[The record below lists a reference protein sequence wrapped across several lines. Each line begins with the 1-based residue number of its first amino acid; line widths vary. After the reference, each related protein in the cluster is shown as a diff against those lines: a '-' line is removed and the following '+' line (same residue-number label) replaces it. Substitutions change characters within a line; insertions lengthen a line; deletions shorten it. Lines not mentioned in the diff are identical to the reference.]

1 MASISGRT
9 SASVLEEIAATVQR
23 RFAGR
28 EAERISRFMQQYHRG
43 MPAEVLLDTA
53 PSDLYGAALSHWN
66 FAAERSVGE
75 IKIRV
80 YNPEPQRHG
89 WQSSHT
95 VIDVVVDDRPFLVD
109 SLNMALDAR
118 GLSRF
123 LLLHPILLA
132 QRDEQGRLLG
142 TFEVEGGYDGAPEA
156 WMHFEVPRQSD
167 RTSLEELKADLE
179 SVLNQVAIVVNDW
192 KPMLGRLDAILNEL
206 AAEPPDLPQAEID
219 EGVAFLEW
227 IREHNFSFL
236 GYREYEFVT
245 GNKESSLCAVPDS
258 GLGILRNPGKS
269 HESTTFGIQPERKLV
284 ERRELL
290 IITKSN
296 ARSSVHRPGFM
307 DHISIKHFDEQGRVC
322 GERRF
327 VGLYTSTAYNRSVQ
341 TIPVLRLKVEHTL
354 ARAKF
359 HTGSHAGKTLLHL
372 LETFPR
378 DELFN
383 IDEDTLFETAMGI
396 LELQERQRLRVFIHG
411 DRYGR
416 TYSCLVYIP
425 RERYNPQARDLT
437 RAILEEE
444 FQAQMLD
451 FSVQVSESTLARLYF
466 LLRISKDQKS
476 TVDVVALEA
485 RLQSATRSWNDEL
498 AEGVVEYFGED
509 DQGMRLLRE
518 YGNAFNASYRET
530 YPPRVAVR
538 DIEIMRGMDDSRPLE
553 MILYRTLESR
563 TDRVRLKLF
572 HLARPISLSDALPM
586 LENMGL
592 TVHEGSP
599 SRVDRTSGA
608 AVWVHDFDMAHAEGP
623 TLDIDEVQRLF
634 HAAYVRIWHGDVEN
648 DGLNRLVLRARLSWQ
663 EIVVLRA
670 YAKYMKQVGVTYSQ
684 EYMQETLV
692 AHPRIVRRLIGL
704 FHARFR
710 PDGTDTQRAGALHD
724 EIVSELEQVSSLDE
738 DRIVR
743 SFLSFIEATLRT
755 NYYQT
760 DSEGQPKPY
769 LSLKID
775 PSELAELPQPRPA
788 FEIFVYSPR
797 VEGVHLRGGLV
808 ARGGL
813 RWSDRREDF
822 RTEVLGLM
830 KAQTVKNTVIVP
842 VGSKGGFVPK
852 QITPGGDR
860 ATAVEEAKACY
871 RWFIRGLLDVTDNLI
886 DGTVVAPP
894 SVVRYD
900 GDDPYL
906 VVAADKGTA
915 TFSDIA
921 NDISAEYGF
930 WLGDAFA
937 SGGSAGYDH
946 KAMGITARGAW
957 ESVKRHFRE
966 MGFDTQTTPFTV
978 VGIGDMSGD
987 VFGNG
992 MLLSDQIRLV
1002 GAFNHLHIFLDP
1014 DPDPTASFAER
1025 KRLFDTPGTSWAD
1038 YDTSLISDGG
1048 GVFPRS
1054 AKAIKLTPQVQRL
1067 FGVEQQTLTPND
1079 VIRAL
1084 LKARVEL
1091 LWNGGIGTYVKAT
1104 REYDAEVG
1112 DRANDAVRVNGADLK
1127 CRVVAEGGNLGLT
1140 QLGRIEFANSGGRV
1154 HTDAIDNSA
1163 GVDCSDHE
1171 VNIKILLD
1179 RLIENGDLT
1188 CKQRDELLAEM
1199 TDEVAALVIRNN
1211 YLQTQALSLAAART
1225 ATMMDVQSRLIDAL
1239 ERDGELVRSI
1249 EFLPDNA
1256 EIEERKGDKRGLTL
1270 PELATLMGY
1279 VKLSLYK
1286 KLLASDLVDLQYL
1299 CGTLVDYFPM
1309 PIRKG
1314 YRDEIARHP
1323 LAREIICTLVT
1334 NELVNR
1340 SGATFLYRLTEE
1352 TGATPADIAR
1362 AYVVAREIFGQRR
1375 LWDEIE
1381 RLDNAVP
1388 TAIQLEM
1395 LLEGRKLVE
1404 RAARWFVR
1412 NRPQPLDI
1420 EATIDYFAAGVAEVT
1435 ESLASFVGTESRV
1448 LIESKSSPWIAAGVP
1463 EQLAVTVAG
1472 FNELLSALD
1481 VVDVASYRGVSVEES
1496 ARVYYEL
1503 VSRLNLHWLR
1513 DQINALPSEN
1523 RWQALGREALRDDLY
1538 TQQRAMTSD
1547 VLKLGLGTATPSER
1561 IDAWLQSNAL
1571 AAERCK
1577 RILQD
1582 VRSRGSADFT
1592 MLSVALREIRGL
1604 RLLSG
1609 PAAAAGA
1616 ETRPAEPA
1624 TNGESP
1630 RTAAVS
1636 GVSDQAALEQHG

>member
-1 MASISGRT
+1 MTSISGRT
-9 SASVLEEIAATVQR
+9 SATVLEGIVATVQG

-28 EAERISRFMQQYHRG
+28 EAERICRFMQQYHRG
-43 MPAEVLLDTA
+43 MPVEVLLDTA
-53 PSDLYGAALSHWN
+53 SSDLYGAALSHWN
-66 FAAERSVGE
+66 FASERSFGE

-132 QRDEQGRLLG
+132 QRDEQGQLLG
-142 TFEVEGGYDGAPEA
+142 TFEAEGRHDGVPES

-179 SVLNQVAIVVNDW
+179 SVLSQVAIVVKDW
-192 KPMLGRLDAILNEL
+192 KPMLGRLDAILGEL
-206 AAEPPDLPQAEID
+206 AEAPPDLPKAEID
-219 EGVAFLEW
+219 EGIAFLEW
-227 IREHNFSFL
+227 IRENNFSFL

-245 GNKESSLCAVPDS
+245 ADKESNLCAVPDS

-269 HESTTFGIQPERKLV
+269 HESTTFGIQPERQLV
-284 ERRELL
+284 EKRELL

-307 DHISIKHFDEQGRVC
+307 DHISIKRFDQKGCVC
-322 GERRF
+322 GEWRF
-327 VGLYTSTAYNRSVQ
+327 VGLYTSTAYSGSVQ
-341 TIPVLRLKVEHTL
+341 TIPVLRLKVDHTL

-359 HTGSHAGKTLLHL
+359 HAGSHAGKSLLHL

-383 IDEDTLFETAMGI
+383 IDEDTLFKTAMGI

-425 RERYNPQARDLT
+425 RERYNTQARDLT
-437 RAILEEE
+437 RSILEET
-444 FQAQMLD
+444 FQAKMVD

-466 LLRISKDQKS
+466 LLRISQNQKIS
-476 TVDVVALEA
+476 VDVAALEA
-485 RLQSATRSWNDEL
+485 QLQSATRSWNDEL
-498 AEGVVEYFGED
+498 AEGIVDYFGED

-518 YGNAFNASYRET
+518 YGKAFSASYQEN
-530 YPPRVAVR
+530 YPPRAAVR
-538 DIEIMRGMDDSRPLE
+538 DIEIMQGLGGSRPLD
-553 MILYRTLESR
+553 MILYKTLEGR
-563 TDRVRLKLF
+563 ADRVRLKLF
-572 HLARPISLSDALPM
+572 HAGRPISLSDALPM

-592 TVHEGSP
+592 TVDQGSP
-599 SRVDRTSGA
+599 SRVDRSSGTP
-608 AVWVHDFDMAHAEGP
+608 VWVHDFDMTHAEGP
-623 TLDIDEVQRLF
+623 TLDIDEAQSVFRE
-634 HAAYVRIWHGDVEN
+634 AYVRIWRGDVEN
-648 DGLNRLVLRARLSWQ
+648 DGFNRLVLRAHLSWQ

-670 YAKYMKQVGVTYSQ
+670 YAKYMKQVGATYSQ
-684 EYMQETLV
+684 EYMHETLV
-692 AHPRIVRRLIGL
+692 SHPQIVRRLIDL
-704 FHARFR
+704 FHTRFR
-710 PDGTDTQRAGALHD
+710 PNTADRRRADALRD
-724 EIVSELEQVSSLDE
+724 EIASELDQVSCLDE

-743 SFLSFIEATLRT
+743 SFLSLIEATLRT

-769 LSLKID
+769 FSLKID
-775 PSELAELPQPRPA
+775 PSKLPELPEPRPA

-871 RWFIRGLLDVTDNLI
+871 RWFIRGLLDVTDNLV

-966 MGFDTQTTPFTV
+966 MGLDTQTTPFTV

-1002 GAFNHLHIFLDP
+1002 GAFNHLHVFLDP
-1014 DPDPTASFAER
+1014 APDPAASFAER

-1038 YDTSLISDGG
+1038 YDRSLISKGG
-1048 GVFPRS
+1048 GVFSRS
-1054 AKAIKLTPQVQRL
+1054 AKAITLTPQVQRL
-1067 FGVEQQTLTPND
+1067 LGVKEQTLTPNA
-1079 VIRAL
+1079 VIRTL
-1084 LKARVEL
+1084 LKAQVDL
-1091 LWNGGIGTYVKAT
+1091 LWNGGIGTYIKAT
-1104 REYDAEVG
+1104 WEHDAEVG
-1112 DRANDAVRVNGADLK
+1112 DRANDAVRVNGAELQVQ
-1127 CRVVAEGGNLGLT
+1127 VVVEGGNLGLT
-1140 QLGRIEFANSGGRV
+1140 QLGRMEFASSGGRV

-1171 VNIKILLD
+1171 VNIKILLN

-1188 CKQRDELLAEM
+1188 RKQRDELLAEM

-1211 YLQTQALSLAAART
+1211 YLQTQALSLAAIRT
-1225 ATMMDVQSRLIDAL
+1225 GSMMDVQSRLIDAL
-1239 ERDGELVRSI
+1239 ERDGELARSI
-1249 EFLPDNA
+1249 EFLPDKA
-1256 EIEERKGDKRGLTL
+1256 EIEERKSLKRGLTL

-1279 VKLSLYK
+1279 VKLSVYR
-1286 KLLASDLVDLQYL
+1286 KLLASDLVELKYFY
-1299 CGTLVDYFPM
+1299 GALVDYFPV
-1309 PIRKG
+1309 PIRERYG
-1314 YRDEIARHP
+1314 NEITRHP

-1352 TGATPADIAR
+1352 TGAAPADIAR
-1362 AYVVAREIFGQRR
+1362 AFVVAREIFDQRR
-1375 LWDEIE
+1375 VWDEIE
-1381 RLDNAVP
+1381 ALDNTVP
-1388 TAIQLEM
+1388 TAIQAEM

-1420 EATIDYFAAGVAEVT
+1420 ETTIEYFSAGVAGIT
-1435 ESLASFVGTESRV
+1435 ESLASCVGTESKA
-1448 LIESKSSPWIAAGVP
+1448 LIESKSSPWVEAGVS

-1513 DQINALPSEN
+1513 DQINALPREN
-1523 RWQALGREALRDDLY
+1523 RWQALGRDALRDDLY

-1547 VLKLGLGTATPSER
+1547 VLKLGSRTAAPSER

-1582 VRSRGSADFT
+1582 VRARGSADFT

-1609 PAAAAGA
+1609 PAAAKA

-1630 RTAAVS
+1630 RTAAGS
-1636 GVSDQAALEQHG
+1636 DVSDQAALEQHG